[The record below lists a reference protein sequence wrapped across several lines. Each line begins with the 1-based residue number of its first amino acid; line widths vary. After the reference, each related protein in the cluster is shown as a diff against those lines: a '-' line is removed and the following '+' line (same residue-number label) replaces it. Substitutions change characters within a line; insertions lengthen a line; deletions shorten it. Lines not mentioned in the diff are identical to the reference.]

1 MATTA
6 PKDQVDK
13 DRVRGVAD
21 TARQVADTVA
31 GAAGEVTARLPEAA
45 STTREAFD
53 EANRMV
59 HSGSDQ
65 TLQVVG
71 ALSMGFAAGLLV
83 GGANRVLV
91 VAALA
96 PAALI
101 GATYIERVNGGAPGS
116 QGR

>member
-1 MATTA
+1 MATTQ
-6 PKDQVDK
+6 KESL
-13 DRVRGVAD
+13 DRADARGVTDA
-21 TARQVADTVA
+21 ARQVADTVA
-31 GAAGEVTARLPEAA
+31 GVAGEMTARLPEAA
-45 STTREAFD
+45 TTTRDALG

-59 HSGSDQ
+59 RAGSDQ

-71 ALSMGFAAGLLV
+71 ALSIGFAAGLLV

-91 VAALA
+91 LTALA

-101 GATYIERVNGGAPGS
+101 GTTYIERMNTEGTS

>member
-1 MATTA
+1 MAATT
-6 PKDQVDK
+6 PKDQMDK
-13 DRVRGVAD
+13 DLGRGVAD

-45 STTREAFD
+45 SSTREAFD
-53 EANRMV
+53 EANRMI
-59 HSGSDQ
+59 HAGSDQ

-71 ALSMGFAAGLLV
+71 ALSIGFAAGLLV
-83 GGANRVLV
+83 GGANRVLIM
-91 VAALA
+91 AALA

-101 GATYIERVNGGAPGS
+101 GATYIERTNSGSPRS

>member
-6 PKDQVDK
+6 PKDHIEK
-13 DRVRGVAD
+13 DGVRGVAD
-21 TARQVADTVA
+21 TARHVADTVA

-45 STTREAFD
+45 STTRDAFD

-59 HSGSDQ
+59 RSGSDQ

-101 GATYIERVNGGAPGS
+101 GATYIERINGAGSRS